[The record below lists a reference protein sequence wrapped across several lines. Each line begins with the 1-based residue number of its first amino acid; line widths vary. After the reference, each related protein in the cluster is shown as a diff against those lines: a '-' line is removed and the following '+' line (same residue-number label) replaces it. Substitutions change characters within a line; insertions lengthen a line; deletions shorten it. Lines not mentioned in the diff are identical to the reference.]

1 MFLFRLINSISLIW
15 KLMTDKRVPFII
27 RMAIPLALIYVVSPI
42 DFLPDLIPFAGR
54 IDDLVA
60 LAIGLMVLLKLAPK
74 KVVNEYKEPK
84 KTVIDGKFREK
95 DDKKSD
101 KKPESK

>member
-1 MFLFRLINSISLIW
+1 
-15 KLMTDKRVPFII
+15 MTDKRVPFVI

-84 KTVIDGKFREK
+84 KTVIDGEFREK

>member
-15 KLMTDKRVPFII
+15 KLMTDKRVPFVI

-74 KVVNEYKEPK
+74 KVVNEHKETK
-84 KTVIDGKFREK
+84 KTVIDGKFREE

-101 KKPESK
+101 KNPESK

>member
-15 KLMTDKRVPFII
+15 KLMTDKRVPFVI
-27 RMAIPLALIYVVSPI
+27 RMAIPLALIYVVSPV

>member
-27 RMAIPLALIYVVSPI
+27 RMAIPLALIYVISPV

-54 IDDLVA
+54 LDDLLA

-74 KVVNEYKEPK
+74 KIVNEHKE
-84 KTVIDGKFREK
+84 TQTIIDGKFREE

-101 KKPESK
+101 NKPESK

>member
-27 RMAIPLALIYVVSPI
+27 RMAIPLALIYVISPV